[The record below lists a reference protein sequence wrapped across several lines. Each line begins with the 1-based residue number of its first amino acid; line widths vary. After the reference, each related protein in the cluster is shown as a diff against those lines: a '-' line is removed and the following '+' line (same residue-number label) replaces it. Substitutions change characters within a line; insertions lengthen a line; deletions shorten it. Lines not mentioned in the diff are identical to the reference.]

1 LVVEDDSRLLQTI
14 TNILHEEG
22 YQVDGAESGDEGLYM
37 AEQGI
42 YDLLV
47 LDIMLPEID
56 GLSVIR
62 RLRSRGA
69 AAPVLL
75 LTAKDSVEDLVRG
88 LDSGA
93 DDYLTKPFEVR
104 ELLARVR
111 ALLRRHGGAAG
122 PDGELRYKRL
132 ALSAKV
138 RDAFVD
144 GQELGLTQKEYE
156 LFEFLICNREQI
168 LTREQICS
176 RVWGLDSETG
186 FNVVD
191 VYIFYL
197 RKKLKPFRYDQVI
210 QTVRNVGYLLKES
223 QSCSPKPEFG

>member
-1 LVVEDDSRLLQTI
+1 
-14 TNILHEEG
+14 
-22 YQVDGAESGDEGLYM
+22 M

-111 ALLRRHGGAAG
+111 ALLRRHGAAG
-122 PDGELRYKRL
+122 PDGEVRYKRL

-138 RDAFVD
+138 RDALVD
-144 GQELGLTQKEYE
+144 GQGLGLTQKEYE
-156 LFEFLICNREQI
+156 LCEFLIRNREQI

-186 FNVVD
+186 FGVVD

-197 RKKLKPFRYDQVI
+197 RKKLKPFRYDHVI

-223 QSCSPKPEFG
+223 